1 MARVAVFALA
11 WSAVLLAGCISVSVG
26 NGESAQQIQYRLSD
40 LAPPPPPAGR
50 TIPRSLVVVAMPS
63 VGIGDTFAMTYS
75 PAPQQRALY
84 QYASWADRPSSRIV
98 QLLVRRI
105 EARGLFASVSE
116 LGRGLGGDLSLH
128 VTIDELVHDTASDR
142 GRLQVRAEL
151 IDRTTRTMIARRRF
165 EAAVPVNQE
174 NAQGAVD
181 ALSRALT
188 TVLDELV
195 PWIEAAAGEL
205 PATVAR

>member
-1 MARVAVFALA
+1 MTRVAAFALA
-11 WSAVLLAGCISVSVG
+11 CSTVLLGGCISVSVG
-26 NGESAQQIQYRLSD
+26 NGDSVLQVQYRLSD
-40 LAPPPPPAGR
+40 LAPVPPPAGR
-50 TIPRSLVVVAMPS
+50 TVPRALVVVAMPS
-63 VGIGDTFAMTYS
+63 VGIGDTFAMAYS

-84 QYASWADRPSSRIV
+84 QYASWADRPSSRIA
-98 QLLVRRI
+98 QLLVRRM

-128 VTIDELVHDTASDR
+128 LTIDELVHDTVSAR

-165 EAAVPVNQE
+165 EAAAPVNQE

-195 PWIEAAAGEL
+195 PWIEATADKL
-205 PATVAR
+205 PARVAR